1 MKGRDKQHMLGL
13 DHKGLLVLQCFHL
26 RGFEVGLDVGTYSL
40 WALKFRGILAVLSPT
55 RVVGFSPTH
64 I

>member
-1 MKGRDKQHMLGL
+1 MLGL

-26 RGFEVGLDVGTYSL
+26 RGFEVGLEVGTYSL